1 MFGEYMLYIDDKPVF
16 TVCDNT
22 VFVKELKDV
31 EIIMSDSVRGY
42 PYEGAKES
50 RRVFCS

>member
-1 MFGEYMLYIDDKPVF
+1 MLYIDYKPVF
-16 TVCDNT
+16 TACDNT

-50 RRVFCS
+50 R